1 MTPVYAVIHLLFCL
15 HGQLLAASLSS
26 LLSGLDVHED
36 VFSLGHLSS
45 LVATQLGGLA
55 ETQARRKVSYLAA
68 MSNVCF
74 TLPLTNLLVQKHG
87 CRHMVIPVCHLALC
101 HSNHVTH
108 HPIVL
113 LAALTLN
120 RSVHVELNTNSF
132 LTFSL

>member
-1 MTPVYAVIHLLFCL
+1 MTPAYAVMHLLFCL

-74 TLPLTNLLVQKHG
+74 TLPLTNLLVCGHVQKHG

-120 RSVHVELNTNSF
+120 RSVHVELNT
-132 LTFSL
+132 LIIK